1 MSNIFPIVSG
11 AMAHNS
17 ASQPTFESSLGDGG
31 SKLVKFAQKFTD
43 PDTSA
48 QKSLEIAKNRFNSHT
63 IEALGDICCNIWQ
76 RLPHSAGSINNKCS
90 NYYSDPIQH
99 HNKNNCRDPI
109 QQLAGTLAACS
120 VSVVRWCYPDRAVC
134 TVLTPLEAAV
144 STVLTP
150 LAAAVSTR
158 SNTALGCC

>member
-43 PDTSA
+43 PDTFA
-48 QKSLEIAKNRFNSHT
+48 QKSLKIAKNRFISPI

-76 RLPHSAGSINNKCS
+76 RLPRCA
-90 NYYSDPIQH
+90 
-99 HNKNNCRDPI
+99 
-109 QQLAGTLAACS
+109 
-120 VSVVRWCYPDRAVC
+120 DRHVNIIAN
-134 TVLTPLEAAV
+134 
-144 STVLTP
+144 S
-150 LAAAVSTR
+150 
-158 SNTALGCC
+158 